1 MARYTTLRRV
11 ILLPFAVVQCLVM
24 IGAYTAGA
32 TGATIA
38 ARQINGL
45 VNAAVG
51 GMIVALIY
59 FALDRLLRRILI
71 PGLADGHSAA
81 LPIDAPA
88 IVPLKADLPAAAP
101 ASAVSTPPEQIV
113 DRVAS
118 AVHETRDPLQAQVQ
132 QQRLEI
138 EHLTMIIDALPEGVI
153 VLSNDS
159 RVLLVNAT
167 ARGWTKADSEALDV
181 IFAAVNQ
188 TLTEADQALAE
199 GETLIGTIHDPPP
212 AYPHLLPIGPRRR
225 VALYGRILE
234 AHRAAL
240 LSWSGE
246 RAGTIILLRD
256 VTAAA
261 RWEAARRALGSDA
274 LSSGGE
280 GARLLARTAP
290 YLQKLISEL
299 RDQLWMTEPINAAI
313 REMDV
318 EALVWSV
325 ANDWRQVIGAANLR
339 LDVHLDTHGTVV
351 FGDERR
357 LRWALGSLIDS
368 AIKHTPADIPGRRVL
383 ALEMKGVV
391 DGFVQIRVRDSGMG
405 IEPEMI
411 GQIFQ
416 PQQPEHLRLLNGT
429 AEEPERQLLAL
440 RSARAII
447 AMHGGRL
454 EIRSQPGEGTSV
466 SVWLPLTAPALA
478 APASDDNGDTR
489 ELTPNQ

>member
-1 MARYTTLRRV
+1 MARYTTIRTV
-11 ILLPFAVVQCLVM
+11 ILLAFAIVQCLVM
-24 IGAYTAGA
+24 VGAYTAGA
-32 TGATIA
+32 AGATIA

-45 VNAAVG
+45 VTAAGG
-51 GMIVALIY
+51 GMIVALVY
-59 FALDRLLRRILI
+59 FGIDRLLRRVLI
-71 PGLADGHSAA
+71 PDQTAA

-88 IVPLKADLPAAAP
+88 ILPLKADLPADAP
-101 ASAVSTPPEQIV
+101 ASAISAPPEQIV
-113 DRVAS
+113 DRVAN

-138 EHLTMIIDALPEGVI
+138 QHLTMIIDALPEGVI

-167 ARGWTKADSEALDV
+167 ARGWTKADTEALDA

-188 TLTEADQALAE
+188 TLTEADRALAE

-274 LSSGGE
+274 LSTSGGE

-299 RDQLWMTEPINAAI
+299 RDQLWMAEPINAAI
-313 REMDV
+313 RELDV

-325 ANDWRQVIGAANLR
+325 ANDWRQVTGAANLR
-339 LDVHLDTHGTVV
+339 LDVHLDVHGTVV

-368 AIKHTPADIPGRRVL
+368 AIKHTPADIPGRRVFT
-383 ALEMKGVV
+383 LEVKGVV

-411 GQIFQ
+411 AQIFQ

-429 AEEPERQLLAL
+429 AEEPERQLQAL

-454 EIRSQPGEGTSV
+454 EIRSQPGEGTST

-478 APASDDNGDTR
+478 APASDDNDDTR